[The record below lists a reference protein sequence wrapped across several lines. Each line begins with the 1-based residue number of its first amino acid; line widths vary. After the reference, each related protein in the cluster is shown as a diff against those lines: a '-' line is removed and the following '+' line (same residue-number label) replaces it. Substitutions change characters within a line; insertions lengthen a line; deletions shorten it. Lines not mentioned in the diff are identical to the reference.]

1 MKLKKLI
8 ITLCAVALFTINP
21 ICTAASP
28 TAENND
34 KKECTACQ
42 DKEKA
47 RVLAL
52 TLEEYKALT
61 EEQRKSLQTFYTI
74 LENIEF
80 KNGKL
85 SLNITEEQA
94 AAKGLSK
101 TDIDKIKASFEETNQ
116 GLEKMKQEGTPLADE
131 PDFAKMAK
139 LYRGYLA
146 GQITLEEFR
155 SKAMK

>member
-1 MKLKKLI
+1 MKAKILTSL
-8 ITLCAVALFTINP
+8 LFAVIVLNP
-21 ICTAASP
+21 ICTAAST
-28 TAENND
+28 TAENNE

-52 TLEEYKALT
+52 TLEEYKAMT
-61 EEQRKSLQTFYTI
+61 EEQRKSLQTLYTI

-101 TDIDKIKASFEETNQ
+101 TDIDKIKASIEETNQ
-116 GLEKMKQEGTPLADE
+116 GLEKAKQEGSTIIDE
-131 PDFAKMAK
+131 PDFAKMAE
-139 LYRGYLA
+139 LYRNYLA
-146 GQITLEEFR
+146 GQISLEEFR
-155 SKAMK
+155 SEIQK